1 MKIAVF
7 PGSFDPITI
16 GHVNLIERA
25 FPLFDKIIIAIG
37 NNSSKKYMFSL
48 EKRREWIEKS
58 FEKEK
63 KIEVDIFEGL
73 TVDHCQSK
81 NANYIIRGIR
91 NSLDLEFE
99 KSIAQANAKLN
110 SNIETIFL
118 LTAPEHSFIS
128 SSIVRDVILNNGDY
142 QQFVPDFVLV

>member
-25 FPLFDKIIIAIG
+25 LPLFDKIIIAIG

-58 FEKEK
+58 FEEEK

-73 TVDHCQSK
+73 TVDYCQSK

>member
-25 FPLFDKIIIAIG
+25 LPLFDKIIIAIG

-63 KIEVDIFEGL
+63 NIEVDIFEGL
-73 TVDHCQSK
+73 TVDYCQSK